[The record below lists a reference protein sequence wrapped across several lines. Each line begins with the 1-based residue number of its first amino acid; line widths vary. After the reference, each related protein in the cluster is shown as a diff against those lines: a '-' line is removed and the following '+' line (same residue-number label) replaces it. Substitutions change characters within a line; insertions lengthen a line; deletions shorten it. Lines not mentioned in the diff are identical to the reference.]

1 MKPSGSPGQPT
12 QPDFLQLRQTETA
25 APALGRG
32 LALWVLLIRES
43 PLSLEE
49 MAGRLDLPKASA
61 LRLLG
66 SLCRLGMIQR
76 LPDKRYEPLW
86 GLRSLVDPRTRLREK
101 IAARLDLLSQAT
113 QSTTEWYE
121 PEPEGMVL
129 VLQQHPKREVR
140 VQIRPG
146 YCRGWLH
153 ELEAIVTLG
162 LALAPGAPAVTT
174 AQSYVENGVKGTIRR
189 AEIEKLLAHA
199 RKAKTAAETFFNS
212 NGVRR
217 SAVALMNG
225 NRLLGVLSV
234 AEVFR
239 FHETREPGHWLPL
252 LLENLPR

>member
-1 MKPSGSPGQPT
+1 MESLNSPT
-12 QPDFLQLRQTETA
+12 QPDFLRLRHAETA
-25 APALGRG
+25 APALDRG
-32 LALWVLLIRES
+32 LALWVLLIGES

-49 MAGRLDLPKASA
+49 LSGRLDIPKAST

-86 GLRSLVDPRTRLREK
+86 GLRSLVNPRTRLREE
-101 IAARLDLLSQAT
+101 IASRLDLLSQAT

-129 VLQQHPKREVR
+129 ILQHHPKGEVR

-146 YCRGWLH
+146 FCRSWPH

-162 LALAPGAPAVTT
+162 LALAPGAPVMTT
-174 AQSYVENGVKGTIRR
+174 AQRYVENGVQGTIHR
-189 AEIEKLLAHA
+189 AEIDKLLAHA
-199 RKAKTAAETFFNS
+199 RKTKTAFETFFNS

-217 SAVALMNG
+217 CAVALMDG
-225 NRLLGVLSV
+225 TRLLGVLSV
-234 AEVFR
+234 AETYRFR
-239 FHETREPGHWLPL
+239 ETRKPGHWLPL
-252 LLENLPR
+252 LLENLLSPSL